1 MNKEFK
7 KFSWN
12 DAIRELQDNHNT
24 FKNVVA
30 ESLTAEQKL
39 KISNSKLAS
48 IELIMLDYYNGEF
61 DTIGDLAGAI
71 SFVLN
76 GDEND

>member
-1 MNKEFK
+1 MNKEFE

-12 DAIRELQDNHNT
+12 DAIRELQDNHVT

-30 ESLTAEQKL
+30 ESLTAKQKL

>member
-1 MNKEFK
+1 MKNKFAAYE
-7 KFSWN
+7 WN
-12 DAIRELQDNHNT
+12 NTIRDLCKDKVT
-24 FKNVVA
+24 FGKHC
-30 ESLTAEQKL
+30 EEILTTEQKL
-39 KISNSKLAS
+39 KIANSKLAS

-76 GDEND
+76 GDWGD

>member
-1 MNKEFK
+1 MSNNLGAY
-7 KFSWN
+7 SLD
-12 DAIRELQDNHNT
+12 DAIRVLYETGRIRN
-24 FKNVVA
+24 FGS
-30 ESLTAEQKL
+30 ESTLITQQKL
-39 KISNSKLAS
+39 KVANSKLAS

-76 GDEND
+76 GDDDD